1 MANSV
6 VIFYGPH
13 KAFQDLLDDRI
24 KSSETTVS
32 YLDSIRIYNSRI
44 RASELASSGPK
55 PSLPEAVDNCIVRT
69 NDFGSVLSH
78 VISSFGSI
86 LEETFEIDT
95 LYVQNPP
102 KRARAS
108 IEAFHDPSQIEVIN
122 YPYPALSKKRFRA
135 FLRTWK
141 NRYLGR
147 KNARNQYCQPCTG
160 YRF

>member
-1 MANSV
+1 MERVSTTAEV
-6 VIFYGPH
+6 
-13 KAFQDLLDDRI
+13 LDAGR
-24 KSSETTVS
+24 EG
-32 YLDSIRIYNSRI
+32 I
-44 RASELASSGPK
+44 RALKGHTF
-55 PSLPEAVDNCIVRT
+55 NIIT
-69 NDFGSVLSH
+69 
-78 VISSFGSI
+78 
-86 LEETFEIDT
+86 LEETFDIDT

-147 KNARNQYCQPCTG
+147 KNAKNQYCQPCTG